1 MAASAD
7 MKKLRGMDPA
17 ELAKEEAELRGA
29 VWKLRLQLSTGQLQ
43 DPSKVKRAR
52 RDLARLLTVKRER
65 DLAEARTGRR

>member
-29 VWKLRLQLSTGQLQ
+29 VWKLRLQLGTGQLQ

-65 DLAEARTGRR
+65 DLAEARTGRS